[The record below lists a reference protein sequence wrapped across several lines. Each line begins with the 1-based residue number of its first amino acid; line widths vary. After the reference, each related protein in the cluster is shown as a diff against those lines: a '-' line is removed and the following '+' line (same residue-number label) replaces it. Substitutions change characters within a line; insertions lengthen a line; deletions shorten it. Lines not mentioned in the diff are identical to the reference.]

1 MSAIKKCFP
10 SRWGKEGS
18 IVEADFSQLE
28 VIGVAFLSQ
37 DMNMIEDIENGI
49 DAHSQSA
56 SWLAPYLHP
65 SKGYTY
71 EGIRAG
77 YLGGDSFF
85 SKFRKQSKGPRFEL
99 QYGAGYKSIA
109 LNNKISE
116 KAAKGFVE
124 SYYGRY
130 WRLKEWQEENIERV
144 KAEAKHEGDRT
155 PKGYPAKRSTLIL
168 DTGRRFTFVEQD
180 APDFLVERGVYTSF
194 SPTAIK
200 NYPSQGFATGDIV
213 PLVMGKL
220 MRKFAETPEVSRKCL
235 TINTVHDSIIFDVH
249 NSVLDVSTKIIKA
262 TMEAAP
268 EFIKDTFGIVF
279 DLDLPVDVE
288 AGLTWS
294 EVG

>member
-37 DMNMIEDIENGI
+37 DMNMYEDIENGI

-56 SWLAPYLHP
+56 AWLAPYLYP
-65 SKGYTY
+65 GKGYTY
-71 EGIRAG
+71 KDIREG
-77 YLGGDSFF
+77 YLAGDSFF
-85 SKFRKQSKGPRFEL
+85 NKFRKSSKGPRFEL

-124 SYYGRY
+124 AYYGRY
-130 WRLKEWQEENIERV
+130 WRLKEWQEENIARV
-144 KAEAKHEGDRT
+144 QQAAEHHGDRT
-155 PKGYPAKRSTLIL
+155 PKGYPARRSTLVL
-168 DTGRRFTFVEQD
+168 DTGRRFTFIEQD

-220 MRKFAETPEVSRKCL
+220 MRKLATKPHLVDKCL

-249 NSVLDVSTKIIKA
+249 NSVLKESSVLIKE

-268 EFIKDTFGIVF
+268 EFMKETFGIVF
-279 DLDLPVDVE
+279 DLELPVDVE